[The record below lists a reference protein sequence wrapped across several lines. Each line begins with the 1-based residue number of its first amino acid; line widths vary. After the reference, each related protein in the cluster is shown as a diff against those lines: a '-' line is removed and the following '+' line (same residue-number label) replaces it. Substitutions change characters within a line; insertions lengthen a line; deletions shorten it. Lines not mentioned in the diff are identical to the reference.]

1 MPNLDDVVALARE
14 ESFLAT
20 ISTTRNDGS
29 VQSTLVNAGVL
40 PDPTRGAP
48 VVGFVTYGRA
58 KLRNL
63 RARPD
68 LAVSW
73 RSGWRWITVEGTAR
87 IIGPDDPAPNGSADG
102 GSAHDGAERLRLLL
116 RDVFIA
122 AGGQHDDWDA
132 YDEVMRTER
141 RAAVFVTPSRIYSN
155 PER

>member
-1 MPNLDDVVALARE
+1 MPNLDDVVALGRD

-20 ISTTRNDGS
+20 ISTTRADGT
-29 VQSTLVNAGVL
+29 VQSTLVNAGVM
-40 PDPTRGAP
+40 PDPNDGAP
-48 VVGFVTYGRA
+48 VVTFVTYGPA

-63 RARPD
+63 RARPE

-87 IIGPDDPAPNGSADG
+87 IIGPDDPAPGFSTDP
-102 GSAHDGAERLRLLL
+102 DGAEQLRVLL
-116 RDVFIA
+116 RDAFSA
-122 AGGQHDDWDA
+122 AGGQHDDWDT

-141 RAAVFVTPSRIYSN
+141 RSAVFVVPSRIYSN

>member
-20 ISTTRNDGS
+20 ISTTRSDGS
-29 VQSTLVNAGVL
+29 VQSTLVNAGVQA
-40 PDPTRGAP
+40 DPTSGTP
-48 VVGFVTYGRA
+48 VVSFVTYGPA

-63 RARPD
+63 RARPE

-73 RSGWRWITVEGTAR
+73 RSGWRWITVEGSAR
-87 IIGPDDPAPNGSADG
+87 IIGPDDPAPIIAGP
-102 GSAHDGAERLRLLL
+102 DGAERLRLLL
-116 RDVFIA
+116 REVFVA
-122 AGGQHDDWDA
+122 AGGQHDDWDT

-141 RAAVFVTPSRIYSN
+141 RAAVLVTPSRIYSN